1 MKFFKKVF
9 SALTIFLLLVINSNI
24 VSADV
29 PFFNF
34 SINPST
40 TSVGFSVSYSGPS
53 TTNVKLSISGAD
65 GYYKE
70 ESYVAIPGKAVNKTY
85 TGLTPDTEYSLA
97 TYSIDPENSNNPSY
111 SNNQPFRT
119 LKINSGNNTN
129 NQNGNN
135 TGNPGT
141 TTGNSPNTTTGGPG
155 TTTGGPGTTTGG
167 PGTTTGVKITTGIKN
182 PLSSTFSD
190 IPSFIK
196 GVLKA
201 VLIIGIPIITLAI
214 IYSGFLF
221 VTAQGNSEQLKKAKK
236 AILYTLIGAALLLGS
251 MVITE
256 AIQKSVEDIK
266 STTK

>member
-1 MKFFKKVF
+1 M
-9 SALTIFLLLVINSNI
+9 A
-24 VSADV
+24 
-29 PFFNF
+29 
-34 SINPST
+34 
-40 TSVGFSVSYSGPS
+40 
-53 TTNVKLSISGAD
+53 
-65 GYYKE
+65 
-70 ESYVAIPGKAVNKTY
+70 YVASPGKFIFSPIY
-85 TGLTPDTEYSLA
+85 DGLTPDTEYSLA
-97 TYSIDPENSNNPSY
+97 VYSTDPQNSNNPSY
-111 SNNQPFRT
+111 SNTKSFRT
-119 LKINSGNNTN
+119 LKVNSGNNP
-129 NQNGNN
+129 NGNN

-141 TTGNSPNTTTGGPG
+141 TTGNNPNTTTGGPG

>member
-1 MKFFKKVF
+1 MDKLKKIF
-9 SALTIFLLLVINSNI
+9 SAWVLMSFIFGSVV
-24 VSADV
+24 VSADTK
-29 PFFNF
+29 FFDL
-34 SINPST
+34 SISPST
-40 TSVGFSVSYSGPS
+40 TSVSFNISYSGPD
-53 TTNVKLSISGAD
+53 TTNVKVSVSGANGFYSED
-65 GYYKE
+65 
-70 ESYVAIPGKAVNKTY
+70 SYTVIPGGIISSGLA
-85 TGLTPDTEYSLA
+85 GLLTPDTEYSLA
-97 TYSIDPENSNNPSY
+97 VYSTDPDKSNNSQY
-111 SNNQPFRT
+111 ANNQPFRT
-119 LKINSGNNTN
+119 LKVNNTN
-129 NQNGNN
+129 NTGSSGNTN
-135 TGNPGT
+135 TGNQGT
-141 TTGNSPNTTTGGPG
+141 NTGNTGKTTGNPG
-155 TTTGGPGTTTGG
+155 TTTGGPGTN
-167 PGTTTGVKITTGIKN
+167 TGVKINSGIKN

-256 AIQKSVEDIK
+256 AIQKSVDDIK